1 MVHGIGAGPVRCGMS
16 TGDGLD
22 EVDKVEAP
30 AATSRWERRL
40 SIREVATSGLR
51 LRIALLS
58 GHRTAG
64 GARGG
69 KGNTSP
75 VPPPALPVR
84 LLHVARDACLTR
96 ASRPTSAL
104 RRQCQ
109 LNALLRDRWR
119 PRAPRNGRTFDRI
132 CAPKR
137 ALLGTRS
144 GADSAGRRF
153 NLLICIVILL

>member
-51 LRIALLS
+51 LHIPRLS

-69 KGNTSP
+69 RGNASP
-75 VPPPALPVR
+75 VPPPARRSRCLPHTGVSTDR
-84 LLHVARDACLTR
+84 RPASSMPAKCTASGPAAAARV
-96 ASRPTSAL
+96 S
-104 RRQCQ
+104 
-109 LNALLRDRWR
+109 
-119 PRAPRNGRTFDRI
+119 
-132 CAPKR
+132 KR
-137 ALLGTRS
+137 AYVRPNPSTET
-144 GADSAGRRF
+144 GAADCPIGRRF
-153 NLLICIVILL
+153 GGTSFYSIIRDFETVKY